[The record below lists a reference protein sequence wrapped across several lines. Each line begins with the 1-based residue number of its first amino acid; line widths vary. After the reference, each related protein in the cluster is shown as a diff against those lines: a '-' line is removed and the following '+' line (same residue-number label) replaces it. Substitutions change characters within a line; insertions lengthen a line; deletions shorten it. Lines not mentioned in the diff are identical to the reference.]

1 MTSAT
6 TRIAKRRLQFTLRHL
21 AIAVLVT
28 SVCLTVYVV
37 WQRSEK
43 RALVERVYKRYEVY
57 QILRTSRHFE
67 LFRINK
73 KEPINAAYW
82 QVPDESWI
90 SRLGTMSDRRTEEL
104 RQVLTATQNFH
115 VPRVMNCVFSPS
127 LRLRAESL
135 GHRLNV
141 YFCFTSDEAFTV
153 QDGKFVGSFSIENVS
168 TELQGLL
175 SGPQLK

>member
-1 MTSAT
+1 MA
-6 TRIAKRRLQFTLRHL
+6 RIAKRRMQFTLRQL
-21 AIAVLVT
+21 AAAVLAT
-28 SVCLTVYVV
+28 AVCLATYVGF
-37 WQRSEK
+37 QRSER
-43 RALVERVYKRYEVY
+43 RALVERVYTHYEVY
-57 QILRTSRHFE
+57 QVLRTSQHFE

-82 QVPDESWI
+82 QVPDEAWI
-90 SRLGTMSDRRTEEL
+90 SRLGTMSDRRTEGL
-104 RQVLTATQNFH
+104 RQVLTARQNFH
-115 VPRVMNCVFSPS
+115 VPRVMNCVFRPS

-135 GHRLNV
+135 GHRLDV